1 LEGKTVRN
9 SGESL
14 MAHFSKLRFLAGFIL
29 LLFWAAAL
37 AAPVCRAELLEM
49 ADTELAAVYAAGYTK
64 FSWKTVGTE
73 DIARMD
79 INVEARMFANIGS
92 LKTGYYTGGWDQDW
106 ASVQLG
112 DAANDLVAK
121 GLFVE
126 MGFDTATINSPSART
141 LNYVKIGTPSMQGD
155 ISGTF
160 NSFSGTISGAG
171 ITNVSRQNLG
181 TTTITADGSGASDFS
196 MTLSRIAGTNQMGF
210 SFQWGSATKSP

>member
-1 LEGKTVRN
+1 
-9 SGESL
+9 
-14 MAHFSKLRFLAGFIL
+14 MAHFSKLRFSAAFFV
-29 LLFWAAAL
+29 LLFCAAMAL

-49 ADTELAAVYAAGYTK
+49 ADTELAAVYAAGYTT

-73 DIARMD
+73 DIARLD
-79 INVEARMFANIGS
+79 LDVEARMYADIGS
-92 LKTGYYTGGWDQDW
+92 VKTGYYNNGSTTAWDQDW
-106 ASVQLG
+106 TGVQLG
-112 DAANDLVAK
+112 TAVSDLVAK

-126 MGFDTATINSPSART
+126 MGFDTATINSPSGRT
-141 LNYVKIGTPSMQGD
+141 LNYVKIGTPNMQGD

-160 NSFSGTISGAG
+160 SSFSGTIGGAG

-181 TTTITADGSGASDFS
+181 ATTITADGTAASDFA

>member
-1 LEGKTVRN
+1 
-9 SGESL
+9 

-37 AAPVCRAELLEM
+37 GAPVCRAELLEM
-49 ADTELAAVYAAGYTK
+49 ADTELSAVYAAGYTK

-73 DIARMD
+73 DIARLD
-79 INVEARMFANIGS
+79 LDVEARMYADIGS
-92 LKTGYYTGGWDQDW
+92 LKTGYYNNGSTTAWDQDW
-106 ASVQLG
+106 TGVQLG
-112 DAANDLVAK
+112 TAVSDLVAK

-126 MGFDTATINSPSART
+126 MGFDTATINNPNART
-141 LNYVKIGTPSMQGD
+141 LNYVKIGTPNMQGE

-171 ITNVSRQNLG
+171 ITNVIRKTDLG
-181 TTTITADGSGASDFS
+181 APATITADGTAASDFS

>member
-1 LEGKTVRN
+1 
-9 SGESL
+9 

-37 AAPVCRAELLEM
+37 EAPVCRAELLEM
-49 ADTELAAVYAAGYTK
+49 ADTELAAVYAAGYNK

-92 LKTGYYTGGWDQDW
+92 LKMGNYGGGWDQDW
-106 ASVQLG
+106 TGVTLGDKLG
-112 DAANDLVAK
+112 DAAKDLVMT

-126 MGFDTATINSPSART
+126 MGFDTATINSPSGRT
-141 LNYVKIGTPSMQGD
+141 LNYVKIGTPNMKGD

-160 NSFSGTISGAG
+160 TSFSGTIGTG
-171 ITNVSRQNLG
+171 ITNVSRSNLG
-181 TTTITADGSGASDFS
+181 ATTITADGTAASDFA

-210 SFQWGSATKSP
+210 SFKWGSVSP